1 MLQSRRWRWAGL
13 LLASTT
19 LASGCYGPFNLTQR
33 LWNWNGKVTGNKWAN
48 EGIFL
53 VCAILPVYAI
63 CTLADAIIFNSIEFW
78 TGDNPIDAPGLGAMP
93 RNLDDT
99 HTMTLEKLAGNRV
112 KVEIFELGELR
123 GTYTLDTS
131 SGTNTRLLAAD
142 GSLLAIAEQQPD
154 GEVKLVASR

>member
-1 MLQSRRWRWAGL
+1 MLQSRRWKWAGL

-19 LASGCYGPFNLTQR
+19 LASGCYGSFNLTQR
-33 LWNWNGKVTGNKWAN
+33 LWNWNGTVTGNKWAN

-53 VCAILPVYAI
+53 VCAILPVYSI
-63 CTLADAIIFNSIEFW
+63 CMLGDAIIFNSFEFW
-78 TGDNPIDAPGLGAMP
+78 GAKNPVDAPGLGAMP
-93 RNLDDT
+93 RKLDDT
-99 HTMTLEKLAGNRV
+99 HTMTLEHLADNKV

-131 SGTNTRLLAAD
+131 SGTNTRLLDAD
-142 GSLLAIAEQQPD
+142 GNLLAIAEQQAD